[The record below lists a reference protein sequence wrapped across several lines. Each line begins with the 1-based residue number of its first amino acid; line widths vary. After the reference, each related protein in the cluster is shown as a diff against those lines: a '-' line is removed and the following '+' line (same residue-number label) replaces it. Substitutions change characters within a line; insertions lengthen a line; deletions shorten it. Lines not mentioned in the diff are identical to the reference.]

1 MDTANAKLAGK
12 TSLECYLAEH
22 IDEAIERHEITVHYQ
37 PIIRSLTGKICAFEA
52 LARWTDPIY
61 GTITPSVFL
70 GVLEATNQTHKLD
83 LAVVKEVCQTLA
95 SRQQQN
101 QPQLPISLN
110 LSRLDFLAGD
120 FFALVEAAMDQYQ
133 LPRELLRIEVTENIF
148 AQDKRIESS
157 LKRFQAAGYLV
168 WLDDFGEGSSSL
180 NVLKNHQ
187 FEALKIDMRFL
198 APFSPR
204 AKTIIESAICM
215 AKKVGIHTIAE
226 GVETKE
232 QADFLTKIGCEKMQ
246 GFYFGRPMPLE
257 KALAACEENGIA
269 TEANTAGSRIRTAE
283 AYDRGEYL
291 KIFQPIYARR
301 LEETKLENMHF
312 AYYTSAT
319 TGINILKGRH
329 LWMRAAACM
338 NDYREIDY
346 GIQLL
351 NHTIYSSA
359 ARRQRIQAISQQL
372 HWGSNMLESLLSDLN
387 RNEQQYITHTYL
399 ACVSEH
405 APAEKGRGRLSMWR
419 AYGRK
424 TGVAF
429 VLNPNAIFRPL
440 EPLPLLL
447 SPVEYL
453 TQEQF
458 SAGFD
463 WMLENIERSLATLQ
477 EHPSTQVLNYFV
489 DMLMTSLFS
498 IKNPG
503 FVEEREWR
511 FIYKESS
518 QGRLA
523 YDIEVIDGI
532 PQIIYKL
539 PICGPGDDYPGL
551 PLQEALEEIII
562 GPSQYAEV
570 IRTAYVKLLEEIG
583 INNAARLVSKSNIPL
598 R

>member
-1 MDTANAKLAGK
+1 M
-12 TSLECYLAEH
+12 
-22 IDEAIERHEITVHYQ
+22 V
-37 PIIRSLTGKICAFEA
+37 
-52 LARWTDPIY
+52 
-61 GTITPSVFL
+61 
-70 GVLEATNQTHKLD
+70 TN
-83 LAVVKEVCQTLA
+83 E
-95 SRQQQN
+95 
-101 QPQLPISLN
+101 
-110 LSRLDFLAGD
+110 
-120 FFALVEAAMDQYQ
+120 Y
-133 LPRELLRIEVTENIF
+133 RELGEN
-148 AQDKRIESS
+148 
-157 LKRFQAAGYLV
+157 
-168 WLDDFGEGSSSL
+168 
-180 NVLKNHQ
+180 
-187 FEALKIDMRFL
+187 
-198 APFSPR
+198 
-204 AKTIIESAICM
+204 
-215 AKKVGIHTIAE
+215 
-226 GVETKE
+226 
-232 QADFLTKIGCEKMQ
+232 
-246 GFYFGRPMPLE
+246 
-257 KALAACEENGIA
+257 
-269 TEANTAGSRIRTAE
+269 
-283 AYDRGEYL
+283 L

-301 LEETKLENMHF
+301 LEETRLENMRF
-312 AYYTSAT
+312 AYYTSAS

-351 NHTIYSSA
+351 NHTIYDSA
-359 ARRQRIQAISQQL
+359 KRRQRIQEISQQL
-372 HWGSNMLESLLSDLN
+372 HWGSNMLESMLSDLN

-405 APAEKGRGRLSMWR
+405 APEEKGRGRLSMWR

-440 EPLPLLL
+440 APLPLLL

-453 TQEQF
+453 TQEEF
-458 SAGFD
+458 TDGFD
-463 WMLENIERSLATLQ
+463 WMLENVERNLSALQ
-477 EHPSTQVLNYFV
+477 QHQPTMVLNYFV

-503 FVEEREWR
+503 FIEEREWR
-511 FIYKESS
+511 FIYNESS

-523 YDIEVIDGI
+523 YDIEVVDGI

-570 IRTAYVKLLEEIG
+570 IRTAYIKMLEEIG
-583 INNAARLVSKSNIPL
+583 IKHAARLVSKSNIPL